1 MPRCLRGGG
10 GWAVLEMTGRLA
22 FKGMIMIFEDLI
34 VTSKASVVLISE
46 AQATH
51 ANSVVVSARFG
62 WV

>member
-1 MPRCLRGGG
+1 MI
-10 GWAVLEMTGRLA
+10 GRLA

-34 VTSKASVVLISE
+34 VTYKASVVLISE